1 MLLIVREAANKNLVA
16 WPLMGGMV
24 NAGLLRKKIFFEA
37 RKKIQKNV
45 ATKLEGGG
53 VKPKWPGHLKK
64 KLRLPILFNGVSL
77 I

>member
-1 MLLIVREAANKNLVA
+1 MPGYLEKR
-16 WPLMGGMV
+16 
-24 NAGLLRKKIFFEA
+24 IFFEA